1 MAFMRRLS
9 RNTGILIALEPS
21 GFVQVSVWFGRLKTL
36 HSAQNV
42 YLYDSV
48 GSSS

>member
-1 MAFMRRLS
+1 MRQLS
-9 RNTGILIALEPS
+9 RNSGSLNALEPL

-42 YLYDSV
+42 YLCDSV
-48 GSSS
+48 GFSN